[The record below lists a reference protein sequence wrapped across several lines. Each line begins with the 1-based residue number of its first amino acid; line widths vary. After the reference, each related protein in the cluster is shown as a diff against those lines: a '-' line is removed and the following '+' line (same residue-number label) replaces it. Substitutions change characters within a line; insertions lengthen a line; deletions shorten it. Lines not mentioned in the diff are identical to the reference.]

1 MSDALISLIVPCWEN
16 GDAALAFAEKWAQHP
31 LIHEV
36 IVAGVASEPL
46 VNHVNSK
53 IKRCAAERPG
63 RGLQMNLGAE
73 LASGE
78 VFLFH
83 HVDSILTHEHLR
95 SLTRAMRN
103 SKCLGG
109 SFYRRFDE
117 RHPRLRWL
125 EKFERWHTRAFGTIY
140 GDQSVFVR
148 RSHFFSIGGF
158 APIPLMEDVEF
169 SGRLRRS
176 GLIKLLDP
184 PMKSCARK
192 QIERGAWKVTLRNL
206 LFLILFRCGVSP
218 KRLHKGYYDDESGA
232 CVRRAAYLNR
242 LLTH

>member
-1 MSDALISLIVPCWEN
+1 MSQLTISLIVPCWKDDEE
-16 GDAALAFAEKWAQHP
+16 AVALAEKWATHS

-36 IVAGVASEPL
+36 IVAGVASEAPI
-46 VNHVNSK
+46 NHANSK
-53 IKRCAAERPG
+53 IKRCTAHCPG
-63 RGLQMNLGAE
+63 RGQQMNLGAR
-73 LASGE
+73 LATGE
-78 VFLFH
+78 VLVFH
-83 HVDSILTHEHLR
+83 HVDSILTEGHLQ
-95 SLTRAMRN
+95 SLAIAMRN

-109 SFYRRFDE
+109 AFYRRFDE
-117 RHPRLRWL
+117 RHPGLRWL

-148 RSHFFSIGGF
+148 RSHFFSIAGF

-176 GLIKLLDP
+176 GPIKLLDP

-206 LFLILFRCGVSP
+206 LFLILFRCGASP
-218 KRLHKGYYDDESGA
+218 KRLHKWYYDDESGA
-232 CVRRAAYLNR
+232 SPRSVAAYLTR
-242 LLTH
+242 S